1 MSFNTDLN
9 FEDYPHDDLVSGLQP
24 VGLGVSIKLTS
35 VLKTTRMTILYLDF
49 NLSA

>member
-1 MSFNTDLN
+1 MCFKADLS

-24 VGLGVSIKLTS
+24 FGLRMSIKLTS
-35 VLKTTRMTILYLDF
+35 VLKTIRMTILYLDF